1 MPLPIRRAFRV
12 GVIVCGFA
20 LGCASRQNPV
30 APELHAASRDH
41 VPAGIALLSPRPWA
55 VIESPLHVD
64 GKADPGWFF
73 EGSCGLRLVASDG
86 TPVATRYVVAEGES
100 PGGPG
105 WRRFRG
111 TIEFDVPAAGYGSI
125 VLTHESADT
134 GYPLREFRMPVRF
147 RDYE

>member
-1 MPLPIRRAFRV
+1 MLRAVRV
-12 GVIVCGFA
+12 VAVICVFA
-20 LGCASRQNPV
+20 LGCAGRQNPV
-30 APELHAASRDH
+30 AREPHAALAEELT
-41 VPAGIALLSPRPWA
+41 AGIALHSPRPWA
-55 VIESPLHVD
+55 VIESPLDVD
-64 GKADPGWFF
+64 GEADPGWFF

-105 WRRFRG
+105 WRRFHG

-147 RDYE
+147 RERE